1 MDKYAILQIEGGI
14 GKNVMATAV
23 VRAIQKKYPER
34 KIVIISAYPDIWMN
48 NQRVHK
54 VLQFGQ
60 ISYFYRDYIQNK
72 DSLVFLQE
80 PYKHNDY
87 VYRKKHLSEIWCE
100 LCNVPWDGETPELY
114 FTQLESDFVNTLVN
128 KDRQIFLINAFGGS
142 VGQQHKYS
150 WARDIPPLL
159 AQEIVDEMSKNYRV
173 IQIRRD
179 DQIQLNNAESYN
191 LNIRQ
196 SALMVLLSDRR
207 LMIDSFL
214 QHASAAFGL
223 TSTVLWS
230 CNSPKVFGYN
240 IHKNISSNFE
250 AGDLRNSMYDP
261 YDILGD
267 PTQIVTPPGIMFD
280 KELIIK
286 SLDVVKYVPPVLE
299 EGPSL

>member
-34 KIVIISAYPDIWMN
+34 KIVIISAYPDIWLN
-48 NQRVHK
+48 NQRIHK
-54 VLQFGQ
+54 TLQFGQ
-60 ISYFYRDYIQNK
+60 ISYFYREYIENK

-80 PYKHNDY
+80 PYRHNDY
-87 VYRKKHLSEIWCE
+87 VYRKKHLTEIWCE
-100 LCNVPWDGETPELY
+100 LCDVPWDGETPELY
-114 FTQLESDFVNTLVN
+114 FTQLESDFVNTLIN
-128 KDRQIFLINAFGGS
+128 KDKQIFIINAFGGS

-150 WARDIPPLL
+150 WARDIPPVL

-179 DQIQLNNAESYN
+179 DQIMLNNADSYN

-196 SALMVLLSDRR
+196 TALMLILSDRR
-207 LMIDSFL
+207 LLIDSFL
-214 QHASAAFGL
+214 QHASVAFGL

-230 CNSPKVFGYN
+230 CNTPKVFGYN
-240 IHKNISSNFE
+240 IHKNIISNFE
-250 AGDLRNSMYDP
+250 PGDLRNSMYEP

-267 PTQIVTPPGIMFD
+267 PAQIITSPGIMFD

-286 SLDVVKYVPPVLE
+286 SLDVVKYVPPVE
-299 EGPSL
+299 ENPSL

>member
-34 KIVIISAYPDIWMN
+34 KIVIISAYPDIWLN
-48 NQRVHK
+48 NQRIYK
-54 VLQFGQ
+54 TLQFGQ
-60 ISYFYRDYIQNK
+60 ISYFYREYIENK

-80 PYKHNDY
+80 PYRHNDY
-87 VYRKKHLSEIWCE
+87 VYRKKHLTEIWCE
-100 LCNVPWDGETPELY
+100 LCDVPWDGDTPELY
-114 FTQLESDFVNTLVN
+114 FTQLESDFVNTLIN
-128 KDRQIFLINAFGGS
+128 KDKQIFIINAFGGA

-150 WARDIPPLL
+150 WARDIPPVL

-179 DQIQLNNAESYN
+179 DQIMLNNADSYN

-196 SALMVLLSDRR
+196 TALMLILSDRR
-207 LMIDSFL
+207 LLIDSFL
-214 QHASAAFGL
+214 QHASVAFGL

-230 CNSPKVFGYN
+230 CNTPKVFGYN

-250 AGDLRNSMYDP
+250 PGDLRNSMYEP

-267 PTQIVTPPGIMFD
+267 PAQIITSPGIMFD

-286 SLDVVKYVPPVLE
+286 SLDVVKYVPPVE
-299 EGPSL
+299 ENPSL

>member
-34 KIVIISAYPDIWMN
+34 KIIIISAYPDIWLN
-48 NQRVHK
+48 NQRIYK
-54 VLQFGQ
+54 TLQFGQ
-60 ISYFYRDYIQNK
+60 ISYFYREYIENK

-80 PYKHNDY
+80 PYRHNDY
-87 VYRKKHLSEIWCE
+87 VYRKKHLTEIWCE
-100 LCNVPWDGETPELY
+100 LCDVPWDGDTPELY
-114 FTQLESDFVNTLVN
+114 FTQLESDFVNTLIN
-128 KDRQIFLINAFGGS
+128 KDKQIFIINAFGGA

-150 WARDIPPLL
+150 WARDIPPVL

-179 DQIQLNNAESYN
+179 DQIMLNNADSYN

-196 SALMVLLSDRR
+196 TALMLILSDRR
-207 LMIDSFL
+207 LLIDSFL
-214 QHASAAFGL
+214 QHASVAFGL

-230 CNSPKVFGYN
+230 CNTPKVFGYN

-250 AGDLRNSMYDP
+250 PGDLRNSMYEP

-267 PTQIVTPPGIMFD
+267 PAQIITSPGIMFD

-286 SLDVVKYVPPVLE
+286 SLDVVKYVPPVE
-299 EGPSL
+299 EKPSL

>member
-34 KIVIISAYPDIWMN
+34 KIVIISAYPDIWLN
-48 NQRVHK
+48 NQRIYK
-54 VLQFGQ
+54 TLQFGQ
-60 ISYFYRDYIQNK
+60 ISYFYREYIENK

-80 PYKHNDY
+80 PYRHNDY
-87 VYRKKHLSEIWCE
+87 VYRKKHLTEIWCE
-100 LCNVPWDGETPELY
+100 LCDVPWDGETPELY
-114 FTQLESDFVNTLVN
+114 FTQLESDFVNTLIN
-128 KDRQIFLINAFGGS
+128 KDKQIFIINAFGGS

-150 WARDIPPLL
+150 WARDIPPVL

-179 DQIQLNNAESYN
+179 DQISLNNAESYN
-191 LNIRQ
+191 LSIRQ
-196 SALMVLLSDRR
+196 SALMVLVSDRR

-214 QHASAAFGL
+214 QHTSAAFGL

-230 CNSPKVFGYN
+230 CNTPKVFGYN

-267 PTQIVTPPGIMFD
+267 PIQIVTPPGIMFD
-280 KELIIK
+280 KESIIK
-286 SLDVVKYVPPVLE
+286 SLDVVKYVPPVE
-299 EGPSL
+299 EKPSL

>member
-1 MDKYAILQIEGGI
+1 
-14 GKNVMATAV
+14 MATAV

-34 KIVIISAYPDIWMN
+34 KIIIISAYPDIWLN
-48 NQRVHK
+48 NQRIHK
-54 VLQFGQ
+54 TLQFGQ
-60 ISYFYRDYIQNK
+60 ISYFYREYIENK

-80 PYKHNDY
+80 PYRHNDY
-87 VYRKKHLSEIWCE
+87 VYRKKHLTEIWCE
-100 LCNVPWDGETPELY
+100 LCDVPWDGETPELY
-114 FTQLESDFVNTLVN
+114 FTQLESDFVNTLIN
-128 KDRQIFLINAFGGS
+128 KDKQIFIINAFGGA

-150 WARDIPPLL
+150 WARDIPPVL

-179 DQIQLNNAESYN
+179 DQIMLNNADSYN

-196 SALMVLLSDRR
+196 TALMLILSDRR
-207 LMIDSFL
+207 LLIDSFL
-214 QHASAAFGL
+214 QHASVAFGL

-250 AGDLRNSMYDP
+250 AGDLRNSMYEP

-267 PTQIVTPPGIMFD
+267 PTQIITSPGIMFD

-286 SLDVVKYVPPVLE
+286 SLDVVKYVPPVE
-299 EGPSL
+299 EKPSL

>member
-1 MDKYAILQIEGGI
+1 MDKYAIFQIEGGI

-34 KIVIISAYPDIWMN
+34 KIIIISAYPDIWLN
-48 NQRVHK
+48 NQRIHK
-54 VLQFGQ
+54 TLQFGQ
-60 ISYFYRDYIQNK
+60 ISYFYREYIENK

-80 PYKHNDY
+80 PYRHNDY
-87 VYRKKHLSEIWCE
+87 VYRKKHLTEIWCE
-100 LCNVPWDGETPELY
+100 LCDVPWDGETPELY
-114 FTQLESDFVNTLVN
+114 FTQLESDFVNTLIN
-128 KDRQIFLINAFGGS
+128 KDKQIFIINAFGGA

-150 WARDIPPLL
+150 WARDIPPVL

-179 DQIQLNNAESYN
+179 DQIMLNNADSYN

-196 SALMVLLSDRR
+196 TALMLILSDRR
-207 LMIDSFL
+207 LLIDSFL
-214 QHASAAFGL
+214 QHASVAFGL

-250 AGDLRNSMYDP
+250 AGDLRNSMYEP

-267 PTQIVTPPGIMFD
+267 PTQIITSPGIMFD

-286 SLDVVKYVPPVLE
+286 SLDVVKYVPPVE
-299 EGPSL
+299 EKPSL

>member
-34 KIVIISAYPDIWMN
+34 KIVIISAYSDIWMN

-72 DSLVFLQE
+72 DSLVFLHE
-80 PYKHNDY
+80 PYKDNDY
-87 VYRKKHLSEIWCE
+87 VYRKKHLTEIWCE

-128 KDRQIFLINAFGGS
+128 KDRQIFLINAFGGAF
-142 VGQQHKYS
+142 GQHHKYS
-150 WARDIPPLL
+150 WARDIPPVL

-240 IHKNISSNFE
+240 THKNISSNFE
-250 AGDLRNSMYDP
+250 SGDLRNSMYEP

-280 KELIIK
+280 KDFIIK
-286 SLDVVKYVPPVLE
+286 SLDVVKYVPPVIE
-299 EGPSL
+299 ETPSL

>member
-23 VRAIQKKYPER
+23 VRAIQKKHPER
-34 KIVIISAYPDIWMN
+34 KIVIISSYPDIWLN

-54 VLQFGQ
+54 VLQFGH

-80 PYKHNDY
+80 PYRHNDY
-87 VYRKKHLSEIWCE
+87 VYRKKHLTEIWCE
-100 LCNVPWDGETPELY
+100 LCNVPWDGEKPELY

-142 VGQQHKYS
+142 TDQQHKYS
-150 WARDIPPLL
+150 WARDIPPVL
-159 AQEIVDEMSKNYRV
+159 AQEIVDEMSKKYRV

-179 DQIQLNNAESYN
+179 DQIKLNNAESYN
-191 LNIRQ
+191 LGIRQ
-196 SALMVLLSDRR
+196 SALMLLLSDRR

-214 QHASAAFGL
+214 QHASVAFGL

-230 CNSPKVFGYN
+230 CNTPKVFGYD
-240 IHKNISSNFE
+240 IHNNISSNFE

-267 PTQIVTPPGIMFD
+267 PTQIATAPGIIFD

-286 SLDVVKYVPPVLE
+286 SLDVVKYVPPVE
-299 EGPSL
+299 EKPSL